1 MEVRSCRNCGKLFNY
16 LQGAPICPMCRKK
29 LEEKFEEVREFV
41 RDNDSATM
49 TEISEAMDVSVKQ
62 IRQWVRE
69 ERLTFTENSPVGI
82 ECEGCGTMIRTG
94 RYCDKCKNNL
104 ANDLKQMYA
113 KPANKVTFDTRRRVR
128 DSDRMH
134 YLDK

>member
-1 MEVRSCRNCGKLFNY
+1 MDVKSCRNCGKLFNY
-16 LQGAPICPMCRKK
+16 LQGPPICPMCRKK
-29 LEEKFEEVREFV
+29 LEDKFEEVREFV
-41 RDNDSATM
+41 RDNETATM
-49 TEISEAMDVSVKQ
+49 TEISETMDVSVKQ

-104 ANDLKQMYA
+104 SNTLKQMYA
-113 KPANKVTFDTRRRVR
+113 SPKKEVSVGIRGR
-128 DSDRMH
+128 DKDRMR